1 MTTARNV
8 AIILAVALGLTVLPG
23 GGAALQVAL
32 TTLTLAFFVAIAFV
46 GHRLYREHRSFTLA
60 SLDDRHRAVFYVA
73 LGAAVLTFAAT
84 PRLFSFGGVGVIAW
98 LALIGASSYAA
109 FWTFARRT

>member
-8 AIILAVALGLTVLPG
+8 AIILGAALALTVLPG
-23 GGAALQVAL
+23 GGATVQVAL
-32 TTLTLAFFVAIAFV
+32 TVLTLAFFVAIALL
-46 GHRLYREHRSFTLA
+46 GHRLYLEHRSFTLA
-60 SLDDRHRAVFYVA
+60 SLDDRRRAVFYVA
-73 LGAAVLTFAAT
+73 MGAAVLTFAAT

-109 FWTFARRT
+109 FWTFARRM